1 LLQQGQCQGVVLC
14 EAIAVTLRVSFT
26 FYLHILDWPAVTPA
40 VGLQSIRGWQEC
52 ARVTLNTATNIV
64 LDIADVHDGP
74 HGSSRICTPPSYP
87 YLIRAALRY
96 VERSKQQSAE
106 GFLKNASQR
115 LRGTLHHLLE

>member
-1 LLQQGQCQGVVLC
+1 MLQQGQCQGVVLC